1 MARRLLV
8 AALLVAFAFAVSGC
22 EIEYFDKE
30 KKNLKKACPTAPAA
44 MPTHPALPGNF
55 PDAEGVVYTGVERA
69 GPSTIASGYMAQTI
83 GPSHDA
89 YSAALKSAAG
99 YSITKEEQDAADAEV
114 NFSGNGKS
122 GQVKLLQVCKA
133 RTKVTI
139 TIRPA

>member
-1 MARRLLV
+1 MARKLLG
-8 AALLVAFAFAVSGC
+8 AALLVAFAVAVSGC
-22 EIEYFDKE
+22 EIEYFDKD
-30 KKNLKKACPTAPAA
+30 KKNLKKACPAAPAA
-44 MPTHPALPGNF
+44 MATQPTLPGSF
-55 PDAEGVVYTGVERA
+55 PDAQGVVYTGVEKA
-69 GPSTIASGYMAQTI
+69 GPSTIASGYLAHTI
-83 GPSHDA
+83 GPAHDA
-89 YSAALKSAAG
+89 YSAALKGAAG